1 MEPEILKK
9 ILSEHKEFINLAG
22 KKGIKADLQNADL
35 KGADLYCKRCKLKLC
50 EFKRCKI
57 DQCKFKQFGL
67 ERCVIIK

>member
-9 ILSEHKEFINLAG
+9 ILSEHKKFIYSAG

-57 DQCKFKQFGL
+57 DQCKLKQFGL
-67 ERCVIIK
+67 ARCVIIK